1 MATVK
6 AEVLIR
12 GTIELPATK
21 ETDEEMDRVVE
32 QAKKYPIDTLD
43 DVEVEDIELYKAVSY
58 THLTLPTTLST
69 CRSRWSPYD

>member
-6 AEVLIR
+6 AEVVIR

-21 ETDEEMDRVVE
+21 ETDEEMDRVIE

-43 DVEVEDIELYKAVSY
+43 DVEVEDIELYKE
-58 THLTLPTTLST
+58 H
-69 CRSRWSPYD
+69 WK

>member
-6 AEVLIR
+6 AEVVIR

-43 DVEVEDIELYKAVSY
+43 DVEIEDIELYKE
-58 THLTLPTTLST
+58 H
-69 CRSRWSPYD
+69 WK

>member
-12 GTIELPATK
+12 GTIELPTY
-21 ETDEEMDRVVE
+21 EESDEEMDRVVE

-43 DVEVEDIELYKAVSY
+43 DVEVEDIELYKE
-58 THLTLPTTLST
+58 H
-69 CRSRWSPYD
+69 WK

>member
-6 AEVLIR
+6 AEVIIK

-32 QAKKYPIDTLD
+32 QAKKSPEEIFDDIDIK
-43 DVEVEDIELYKAVSY
+43 DVDFRYEHWK
-58 THLTLPTTLST
+58 
-69 CRSRWSPYD
+69 

>member
-6 AEVLIR
+6 AEVVIR
-12 GTIELPATK
+12 GAIELPATK

-43 DVEVEDIELYKAVSY
+43 DVEVEDIELYKE
-58 THLTLPTTLST
+58 H
-69 CRSRWSPYD
+69 WK

>member
-12 GTIELPATK
+12 GTIELPAYE
-21 ETDEEMDRVVE
+21 ETDGEMDRVVE

-43 DVEVEDIELYKAVSY
+43 DVKVQDIELYKE
-58 THLTLPTTLST
+58 H
-69 CRSRWSPYD
+69 WK

>member
-6 AEVLIR
+6 AEVVIR

-32 QAKKYPIDTLD
+32 QAKKSPEKIFDDIDSK
-43 DVEVEDIELYKAVSY
+43 DVDFRYEHWK
-58 THLTLPTTLST
+58 
-69 CRSRWSPYD
+69 

>member
-6 AEVLIR
+6 AEVVIK

-21 ETDEEMDRVVE
+21 ETDEEMDRVIE

-43 DVEVEDIELYKAVSY
+43 DVEVEDIELYKE
-58 THLTLPTTLST
+58 H
-69 CRSRWSPYD
+69 WK

>member
-21 ETDEEMDRVVE
+21 ETDEEMEYTIE
-32 QAKKYPIDTLD
+32 QAKEKSRRNFRRYR
-43 DVEVEDIELYKAVSY
+43 
-58 THLTLPTTLST
+58 HQR
-69 CRSRWSPYD
+69 CRFSL

>member
-12 GTIELPATK
+12 GTIVLPATK

-32 QAKKYPIDTLD
+32 QAKKNPEEIFDDIDIKNVD
-43 DVEVEDIELYKAVSY
+43 FRYEHWK
-58 THLTLPTTLST
+58 
-69 CRSRWSPYD
+69 

>member
-12 GTIELPATK
+12 GTIELPAAK

-43 DVEVEDIELYKAVSY
+43 DVEVEDIELYKE
-58 THLTLPTTLST
+58 H
-69 CRSRWSPYD
+69 WK

>member
-6 AEVLIR
+6 AEVVIR
-12 GTIELPATK
+12 GTIELPAYE

-43 DVEVEDIELYKAVSY
+43 DVEVEDIELYKE
-58 THLTLPTTLST
+58 H
-69 CRSRWSPYD
+69 WK

>member
-12 GTIELPATK
+12 GTIELPAYE

-32 QAKKYPIDTLD
+32 QAEKYPIDTLD
-43 DVEVEDIELYKAVSY
+43 DVEVEDIELYKE
-58 THLTLPTTLST
+58 H
-69 CRSRWSPYD
+69 WK

>member
-21 ETDEEMDRVVE
+21 ETDEEMEYTIE

-43 DVEVEDIELYKAVSY
+43 DVEVEDIELYKE
-58 THLTLPTTLST
+58 H
-69 CRSRWSPYD
+69 WK

>member
-12 GTIELPATK
+12 GTIELPAYEESDK
-21 ETDEEMDRVVE
+21 EMDRVVE

-43 DVEVEDIELYKAVSY
+43 DVEVEDIELYKE
-58 THLTLPTTLST
+58 H
-69 CRSRWSPYD
+69 WK

>member
-6 AEVLIR
+6 AEVVIK
-12 GTIELPATK
+12 GTIELPAYE

-43 DVEVEDIELYKAVSY
+43 DVEVEDIELYKEY
-58 THLTLPTTLST
+58 
-69 CRSRWSPYD
+69 WK

>member
-12 GTIELPATK
+12 GTIELPAY
-21 ETDEEMDRVVE
+21 EESDEEMDRVVE

-43 DVEVEDIELYKAVSY
+43 DVGVEDIELYKE
-58 THLTLPTTLST
+58 H
-69 CRSRWSPYD
+69 WK

>member
-21 ETDEEMDRVVE
+21 ETDDEMDRVVE

-43 DVEVEDIELYKAVSY
+43 DVEVEDIELYKE
-58 THLTLPTTLST
+58 H
-69 CRSRWSPYD
+69 WK

>member
-12 GTIELPATK
+12 GTIELPTY
-21 ETDEEMDRVVE
+21 EESDEEMDRVVE

-43 DVEVEDIELYKAVSY
+43 DVEAEDIELYKEY
-58 THLTLPTTLST
+58 
-69 CRSRWSPYD
+69 WK

>member
-6 AEVLIR
+6 AEVVIR

-32 QAKKYPIDTLD
+32 QAKKYSIDTLD
-43 DVEVEDIELYKAVSY
+43 DVEVEDIELYKE
-58 THLTLPTTLST
+58 H
-69 CRSRWSPYD
+69 WK

>member
-6 AEVLIR
+6 AELVIR

-21 ETDEEMDRVVE
+21 ETDEEMDRVIE

-43 DVEVEDIELYKAVSY
+43 DVEVEDIELYKE
-58 THLTLPTTLST
+58 H
-69 CRSRWSPYD
+69 WK

>member
-6 AEVLIR
+6 AEVVIK
-12 GTIELPATK
+12 GTIELPAYE

-43 DVEVEDIELYKAVSY
+43 DVEVEDIELYKE
-58 THLTLPTTLST
+58 H
-69 CRSRWSPYD
+69 WK

>member
-6 AEVLIR
+6 AEVVIK

-32 QAKKYPIDTLD
+32 QAKKSPEEIFDDIDIK
-43 DVEVEDIELYKAVSY
+43 DVDFRYEHWK
-58 THLTLPTTLST
+58 
-69 CRSRWSPYD
+69 

>member
-6 AEVLIR
+6 AEVVIR

-32 QAKKYPIDTLD
+32 QAKKSPEKIFDDIDIK
-43 DVEVEDIELYKAVSY
+43 DVDFRYEHWK
-58 THLTLPTTLST
+58 
-69 CRSRWSPYD
+69 

>member
-32 QAKKYPIDTLD
+32 QAKKYPIDTLE
-43 DVEVEDIELYKAVSY
+43 DVEVEDIELYKE
-58 THLTLPTTLST
+58 H
-69 CRSRWSPYD
+69 WK